1 MRVARLQRVI
11 ARFYKQA
18 LRAARLTQPQ
28 MEALTILL
36 STAGPVSPA
45 ALAARLMLE
54 RSTISRNLAPMQIRQ
69 GRRGRDLGH
78 GTSDVRD
85 DHRPADPPANNASGP
100 RGPKACRRD
109 TGWPAGLVL
118 LDGGRASKQVAAI
131 GSSPSRTAAGPGQS
145 SACAL

>member
-1 MRVARLQRVI
+1 MRVARLHRVI

-18 LRAARLTQPQ
+18 LRAAGLTQPQ

-54 RSTISRNLAPMQIRQ
+54 RSIISRNLALMQKRL

-78 GTSDVRD
+78 GTSDVCD
-85 DHRPADPPANNASGP
+85 DY
-100 RGPKACRRD
+100 RRRQIRQR
-109 TGWPAGLVL
+109 TMEVA
-118 LDGGRASKQVAAI
+118 RAA
-131 GSSPSRTAAGPGQS
+131 
-145 SACAL
+145 